1 MTTEHSHAKHPHVKK
16 TPHPDAEN
24 TAENGQSGTAEA
36 ETVTVA
42 KAEWEALSGKAAE
55 AEAKYLLAA
64 ADFENMKKRLQKRSD
79 DLVKFA
85 IENLV
90 SDIIAVVDDLDRAI
104 GSLDKGHD
112 PKEVQK
118 GLHLAQGTFHKI
130 LAQNGVEA
138 IDCVNKPFDANLHEA
153 VAEVVDEAREDESVV
168 EEVQKGYTLHGRLVR
183 PSKVKISK
191 KA

>member
-16 TPHPDAEN
+16 TPHPDAEDPVEGG
-24 TAENGQSGTAEA
+24 ASA
-36 ETVTVA
+36 ETVTVP
-42 KAEWEALSGKAAE
+42 KAEWDALSGKAAE

-79 DLVKFA
+79 DMVKYA
-85 IENLV
+85 IEGLV
-90 SDIIAVVDDLDRAI
+90 TDIIAVVDDLDRAI
-104 GSLDKGHD
+104 GSLDQGHD

-118 GLHLAQGTFHKI
+118 GLHMAQGTFHKI

-138 IDCVNKPFDANLHEA
+138 IDCVDKPFDANLHEA
-153 VAEVVDEAREDESVV
+153 VGEVADASREEEQVV

-191 KA
+191 KP

>member
-1 MTTEHSHAKHPHVKK
+1 MTTEHSNAKHPHVKK
-16 TPHPDAEN
+16 TPHPDADN
-24 TAENGQSGTAEA
+24 AAENAQSCCAGAD
-36 ETVTVA
+36 TVTVS
-42 KAEWEALSGKAAE
+42 KAEWEALIGKAAE
-55 AEAKYLLAA
+55 SEAKFLLAA

-85 IENLV
+85 IERLV
-90 SDIIAVVDDLDRAI
+90 GDVIEVVDDLDRAI
-104 GSLDKGHD
+104 GSLDQGHD

-153 VAEVVDEAREDESVV
+153 VAEVADDSREDESVI

-191 KA
+191 KP